1 MSAGGEMQAGTP
13 GGVSVPPGDAA
24 GTACA
29 LTDAWTLRNA
39 TAEAFLKAEDHVRLA
54 IERASV
60 AELIALIEAFSPARS
75 PGPEWTRSFEPLVE
89 RLWAWCDAATMAA
102 LEAEFQARGMPWLAV
117 ANALA
122 PEHGEELRGRLRQPA
137 WARYPSFTIA

>member
-1 MSAGGEMQAGTP
+1 MATGTNGQPSADGHRVTTEP
-13 GGVSVPPGDAA
+13 R
-24 GTACA
+24 CA
-29 LTDAWTLRNA
+29 LTDAWALRNA
-39 TAEAFLKAEDHVRLA
+39 TAEALLKAEDHVRRSV
-54 IERASV
+54 EGASV

-102 LEAEFQARGMPWLAV
+102 LEAEFQARGIPWMAV

-122 PEHGEELRGRLRQPA
+122 PERGEELRKRLRQPA
-137 WARYPSFTIA
+137 WARYPSFTLA

>member
-1 MSAGGEMQAGTP
+1 MATSTNGQHIM
-13 GGVSVPPGDAA
+13 DASRE
-24 GTACA
+24 TTEPRCA
-29 LTDAWTLRNA
+29 LTDAWALRNA
-39 TAEAFLKAEDHVRLA
+39 TAEALLKAEDHVRRA
-54 IERASV
+54 VEGASV

-122 PEHGEELRGRLRQPA
+122 PERGADLRGRLRQPA
-137 WARYPSFTIA
+137 WSRFPSFTIA